1 MAGINYPRVL
11 LGALAAGVVA
21 NIGDTVINSLIM
33 VDDMRK
39 MAQRL
44 NLDWTAV
51 AGTGAMITWATIDF
65 VYAFLIVWTYAAIR
79 PRLGPEPATAAMA
92 GLVIFAAS
100 TVVLFG
106 FQQMGIFALDAF
118 IKNAAASAV
127 VAVLAGL
134 AGGAVYRE

>member
-1 MAGINYPRVL
+1 
-11 LGALAAGVVA
+11 
-21 NIGDTVINSLIM
+21 
-33 VDDMRK
+33 
-39 MAQRL
+39 
-44 NLDWTAV
+44 
-51 AGTGAMITWATIDF
+51 
-65 VYAFLIVWTYAAIR
+65 
-79 PRLGPEPATAAMA
+79 MA